1 MCQTE
6 GTPLGDA
13 SNKGL
18 GPKMQN
24 HQLSWWIFIY
34 LYAQC
39 GLQIDYE
46 SHRKILCKS
55 KAMTFEQRII
65 KLNQINIGW
74 INYY

>member
-24 HQLSWWIFIY
+24 HQLSWWIFI
-34 LYAQC
+34 L
-39 GLQIDYE
+39 GKIV
-46 SHRKILCKS
+46 KILNFTIFLGLKS
-55 KAMTFEQRII
+55 KNNKKII
-65 KLNQINIGW
+65 KNIFL
-74 INYY
+74 